1 MNRYEQQLASYATQV
16 NDALRERLHFD
27 RELRQIVVVDAM
39 RHSLLDA
46 GKRLRAAMVLEFG
59 RLTHA
64 SREGAMALAC
74 AIEMI
79 HAYSLIHD
87 DLPCMDDDDFRRGKP
102 SCHKAFGEANALLAG
117 DGLLTL
123 AFETA
128 ADAPL
133 SDVQRVEAVRTL
145 AKAAGVR
152 GMLGGQVID
161 LGCEGKPVDLETLNT
176 LYALKTG
183 ALLRASVHGRLAVMF
198 PMIASLQELRCARKL
213 LGEARAELEAE
224 GTGTASVEVGVMI
237 ETPAAAVLSD
247 LLAREADFFSIGTND
262 LTQYT
267 LAADRMNERIAGY
280 YRPADPAVLRLMKLT
295 AENARKNGVWT
306 GVCGESAADPALI
319 PLYLAMGITELSM
332 SPAALPEARERVRS
346 LDMEEARAAL
356 ARALG
361 EVE

>member
-1 MNRYEQQLASYATQV
+1 MEGRRVIVRTVDIGSDKRAPCLDTGREENP
-16 NDALRERLHFD
+16 ALGWRAIRICLD
-27 RELRQIVVVDAM
+27 RRELFRTQ
-39 RHSLLDA
+39 
-46 GKRLRAAMVLEFG
+46 LR
-59 RLTHA
+59 
-64 SREGAMALAC
+64 
-74 AIEMI
+74 
-79 HAYSLIHD
+79 
-87 DLPCMDDDDFRRGKP
+87 
-102 SCHKAFGEANALLAG
+102 
-117 DGLLTL
+117 
-123 AFETA
+123 
-128 ADAPL
+128 
-133 SDVQRVEAVRTL
+133 
-145 AKAAGVR
+145 
-152 GMLGGQVID
+152 
-161 LGCEGKPVDLETLNT
+161 
-176 LYALKTG
+176 